1 MPRSSAVRL
10 LSARRTLL
18 PSLLLPLLASGCGAI
33 LATVRTT
40 AASAAWAE
48 AAASD
53 AEVKAPFE
61 SRMALRAIEKANEEQ
76 ADGQYKSAM
85 TLAKSAETW
94 AKEAKLVADGGRRS
108 IDASTGDDLT
118 DKARPAGTGT
128 FVPEPEDPPDPLDP
142 GDEIN
147 LDDLGIGTPSTKPK
161 PEKKPPRDDE
171 EDDEDEIDF
180 LEEDDDEFMAP
191 RPGGDR

>member
-1 MPRSSAVRL
+1 MPRLSDARAQRVRL
-10 LSARRTLL
+10 SLI
-18 PSLLLPLLASGCGAI
+18 PWLLLPLSGGGCGAI

-48 AAASD
+48 AEASD
-53 AEVKAPFE
+53 AEAKAPFE

-76 ADGQYKSAM
+76 ADAQYKSAI

-94 AKEAKLVADGGRRS
+94 AKEAKIVADGGRRA
-108 IDASTGDDLT
+108 IDATTGDDLT

-128 FVPEPEDPPDPLDP
+128 FVPEPEQAPDPLDP

-147 LDDLGIGTPSTKPK
+147 LDDLGISTPSSKPK
-161 PEKKPPRDDE
+161 PDKKPPRGDDE
-171 EDDEDEIDF
+171 EDEEEIDF
-180 LEEDDDEFMAP
+180 LEEDEDEFMAP
-191 RPGGDR
+191 RPGADR